1 MCRCRW
7 KLTISVECSPEKE
20 KNINIL
26 LSVKLVDLSKIEEVD
41 FKASSHESVNEE
53 ASKMS
58 IDTFYVKWNKHL
70 LFSNI
75 EARNLLIIMLHTSKH
90 FRSDYING
98 MMIKWFCSWSL
109 YGDNIEILSYPKGIY
124 A

>member
-1 MCRCRW
+1 MVHILVLQNFPCVVVDESLLSASNARL
-7 KLTISVECSPEKE
+7 KKK
-20 KNINIL
+20 KNINIF
-26 LSVKLVDLSKIEEVD
+26 LSVKLVDLSKMEEVE

-98 MMIKWFCSWSL
+98 MMIK
-109 YGDNIEILSYPKGIY
+109 
-124 A
+124 